1 MSTVHYYTANVY
13 FLAGFSGMY
22 VVWLFLKKECYIMTS
37 TLCSQ
42 EIATMFLMVIL
53 KLDESDLRVNC
64 LSKKKKKGK
73 KQSTAPNVSRGRG
86 WGAAENRKTGE
97 QGNNKNSMRTESSN
111 FKTIKRFRVCT
122 RIVCHL
128 YIRKEGNQ
136 YLLESSNPSMWY

>member
-1 MSTVHYYTANVY
+1 
-13 FLAGFSGMY
+13 MY

-73 KQSTAPNVSRGRG
+73 KAKYRPKRFKGEGVGGSRKQ
-86 WGAAENRKTGE
+86 ENR
-97 QGNNKNSMRTESSN
+97 RT
-111 FKTIKRFRVCT
+111 
-122 RIVCHL
+122 
-128 YIRKEGNQ
+128 RKQ
-136 YLLESSNPSMWY
+136 